1 MLKSISRRIVTEY
14 QRHEAWFAVGTVLLL
29 GLLAY
34 VPLMHKFGFYRDD
47 WYMLWVGRAFGPQG
61 IIDLFAFDRPFV
73 GYIYSASYQLL
84 GENPILWQVY
94 SFSLRVIGALGF
106 LWLLRR
112 LWPEHKIE
120 TTTAAILLFIYPGF
134 LQWPNANTKSNHLT
148 TYTLAILS
156 ICLTVAAFQSRKT
169 GRKVVLSLGALVLAA
184 GYWFLYEYM
193 IGLEGLR
200 LLIITLLI
208 SREEGQT
215 RKPKLLR
222 VIKNWSPYLVLISLH
237 LAWRLFVFESGRVG
251 MNVDSALSLYRT
263 TPIRMIAKRSF
274 VLGIDVFEA
283 VISAWAVPINTI
295 TFQLGPKDLLASGLL
310 SLLAVGIFATYFF
323 SVSTKTPDTPT
334 SQDGQREALEI
345 FIIGGA
351 TVLFS
356 LIPVVAVGRDIR
368 WVSGFDKYTLHSSAG
383 VAMLLVG
390 TIALMVRSRLKFILF
405 ALLVGI
411 SIATHYGNAV
421 QWTEF
426 WEDQRELWWQLSWR
440 APQLKDGTVLLVEMP
455 DQSFYEDYEVWG
467 PANLVYSPN
476 DDSLRVRSEIFTP
489 GTLEKIRVGQTETR
503 GLREVLEFS
512 RSYLNSLI
520 LTRPERTSCW
530 HILDGSDPVF
540 PRKTSAMIYATVHLS
555 NIDQIEVNASHNTP
569 PLQIFGTEPE
579 QEWCYYFQRA
589 SLDVQR
595 QDWDSVARLADQILG
610 AGTKPI
616 DQSEWLP
623 FLKGLVMVG
632 RDDDAKQVA
641 LWIRHNEI
649 IRHRQCDYL
658 NETALPDPVRQA
670 FLHEILCE

>member
-1 MLKSISRRIVTEY
+1 MLKSIGRRIVTEY

-29 GLLAY
+29 GFLAY
-34 VPLMHKFGFYRDD
+34 VPLMNKFGFYRDD
-47 WYMLWVGRAFGPQG
+47 WYMLWAGRAFGPRG
-61 IIDLFAFDRPFV
+61 IIDLFTFDRPLV
-73 GYIYSASYQLL
+73 GYIYSGAYQLL
-84 GENPILWQVY
+84 GENPLHWQIY
-94 SFSLRVIGALGF
+94 SLSIRVIGALGF

-120 TTTAAILLFIYPGF
+120 TTTVAILFFIYPGF

-156 ICLTVAAFQSRKT
+156 ICLTVAAFQTRKNGWKIFFT
-169 GRKVVLSLGALVLAA
+169 LGALVSAIS
-184 GYWFLYEYM
+184 YWFLYEYM
-193 IGLEGLR
+193 IGMEGLR
-200 LLIITLLI
+200 LLIIALLI

-215 RKPKLLR
+215 WKPKLIR
-222 VIKNWSPYLVLISLH
+222 FIKSWSPYLVLISLH
-237 LAWRLFVFESGRVG
+237 LVWRLFIFESGRVG
-251 MNVDSALSLYRT
+251 MNVDSALSMYQT
-263 TPIRMIAKRSF
+263 TPIRMIVKRSF

-283 VISAWAVPINTI
+283 VISAWAVPINSI
-295 TFQLGPKDLLASGLL
+295 TFQLGPKDLLVSGLL
-310 SLLAVGIFATYFF
+310 GLLAIGFFGTYFF
-323 SVSTKTPDTPT
+323 AMSKQSLDAPI
-334 SQDGQREALEI
+334 SQVRKREVLELI
-345 FIIGGA
+345 MLGGA
-351 TVLFS
+351 TVLFT
-356 LIPVVAVGRDIR
+356 LIPVVAVGRDVR
-368 WVSGFDKYTLHSSAG
+368 WVSGFDKYTLQSSAS

-390 TIALMVRSRLKFILF
+390 TISLLVRSRLKFILF
-405 ALLVGI
+405 ALLIGI
-411 SIATHYGNAV
+411 AIATHYGNAV

-503 GLREVLEFS
+503 GLRDVLEFS

-540 PRKTSAMIYATVHLS
+540 PRKTSAMLYATVRLS
-555 NIDQIEVNASHNTP
+555 QIDQIEVNAP
-569 PLQIFGTEPE
+569 PNIPPVQIFGTEPE
-579 QEWCYYFQRA
+579 QGWCYYFQQA

-595 QDWDSVARLADQILG
+595 QDWDSVVRLADQVLG

-632 RDDDAKQVA
+632 RDDDAEQMA
-641 LWIRHNEI
+641 LWIRHNET

-658 NETALPDPVRQA
+658 NDKSLPDPVRQS
-670 FLHEILCE
+670 FLHEILCK

>member
-1 MLKSISRRIVTEY
+1 MLKSIGRRIVNEY
-14 QRHEAWFAVGTVLLL
+14 QRHEACFAVGTVLLL
-29 GLLAY
+29 GFLAY

-73 GYIYSASYQLL
+73 GYIYSGSYQLL
-84 GENPILWQVY
+84 SESPILWQVY
-94 SFSLRVIGALGF
+94 SLSIRVIGALGF

-134 LQWPNANTKSNHLT
+134 LQWPNANTKSNHLI

-169 GRKVVLSLGALVLAA
+169 GWKMILSLGALVLTA

-200 LLIITLLI
+200 LLIIALLI
-208 SREEGQT
+208 SREEGQAW
-215 RKPKLLR
+215 KPKLTR
-222 VIKNWSPYLVLISLH
+222 FIKSWSPYLVLLLLH

-251 MNVDSALSLYRT
+251 MNVDFALSSYRT
-263 TPIRMIAKRSF
+263 TPIPMIAKRSF

-283 VISAWAVPINTI
+283 VISAWAVPINSI
-295 TFQLGPKDLLASGLL
+295 TFQLGPKDLLVSGLL
-310 SLLAVGIFATYFF
+310 GLLAIGIFAAYFF
-323 SVSTKTPDTPT
+323 SVSTQTPDAPIF
-334 SQDGQREALEI
+334 QNGKREVLEI
-345 FIIGGA
+345 LIIGGA
-351 TVLFS
+351 AVLFS
-356 LIPVVAVGRDIR
+356 LIPIVAVGRDIR
-368 WVSGFDKYTLHSSAG
+368 WESGFDKYTLQSSAG
-383 VAMLLVG
+383 VAMLLIG
-390 TIALMVRSRLKFILF
+390 AISLFVRSKLRFILF
-405 ALLVGI
+405 GVLIGI
-411 SIATHYGNAV
+411 AVATHYGNAI
-421 QWTEF
+421 QWAEF

-455 DQSFYEDYEVWG
+455 DQRFYEDYEVWG
-467 PANLVYSPN
+467 PANLVFNPN
-476 DDSLRVRSEIFTP
+476 DDSLRVRSEVFTP

-503 GLREVLEFS
+503 DLREVLEFS

-530 HILDGSDPVF
+530 HILNGTDPVL
-540 PRKTSAMIYATVHLS
+540 PRNTSAMIYATVRLS
-555 NIDQIEVNASHNTP
+555 HIDQIDVNAPPNTP
-569 PLQIFGTEPE
+569 PAQIFGTEPE

-595 QDWDSVARLADQILG
+595 QDWDSVVWLADQVLG

-632 RDDDAKQVA
+632 RDDDAEQIA
-641 LWIRHNEI
+641 LWIRHNET

-658 NETALPDPVRQA
+658 NDKSLPDPARQS

>member
-1 MLKSISRRIVTEY
+1 MLKSIGRRIVTEY
-14 QRHEAWFAVGTVLLL
+14 QRHESWFAVGTVLLL
-29 GLLAY
+29 GFLAY

-94 SFSLRVIGALGF
+94 SFSLRIIGALGF

-169 GRKVVLSLGALVLAA
+169 GRKVILSLGALVLAA

-200 LLIITLLI
+200 LLIIALLI

-215 RKPKLLR
+215 WKPKLIR
-222 VIKNWSPYLVLISLH
+222 FIKIWSPYLVLISLH
-237 LAWRLFVFESGRVG
+237 LAWRLFVFESGREG
-251 MNVDSALSLYRT
+251 MNVDTALSLYQT

-274 VLGIDVFEA
+274 VLGIDIFEA
-283 VISAWAVPINTI
+283 VISAWAVPINSI
-295 TFQLGPKDLLASGLL
+295 TFQLGPTDLLLSGLL
-310 SLLAVGIFATYFF
+310 SLLAIGIFAAYFF
-323 SVSTKTPDTPT
+323 SVSTHPPDAPI
-334 SQDGQREALEI
+334 SQDGKREVLEI
-345 FIIGGA
+345 LIIGGA
-351 TVLFS
+351 AVLFA

-368 WVSGFDKYTLHSSAG
+368 WESGFDKYTLHATAG
-383 VAMLLVG
+383 AAMLLVG
-390 TIALMVRSRLKFILF
+390 TISLLVRSRLKFILF
-405 ALLVGI
+405 ALLIGSAV
-411 SIATHYGNAV
+411 ATHYGNAV

-455 DQSFYEDYEVWG
+455 GQSFYEDYEIWG

-476 DDSLRVRSEIFTP
+476 DTSLRVRSEIFTP

-540 PRKTSAMIYATVHLS
+540 PRKTSAMIYATVRLS
-555 NIDQIEVNASHNTP
+555 QTDQIEVNAPPNTP
-569 PLQIFGTEPE
+569 PVQIFGAEPE
-579 QEWCYYFQRA
+579 HGWCYYFQRA
-589 SLDVQR
+589 SLDAQR
-595 QDWDSVARLADQILG
+595 KDWDSVARLADQVLG
-610 AGTKPI
+610 AGSKPI

-632 RDDDAKQVA
+632 RDDDAEQMA
-641 LWIRHNEI
+641 LWIRHNET